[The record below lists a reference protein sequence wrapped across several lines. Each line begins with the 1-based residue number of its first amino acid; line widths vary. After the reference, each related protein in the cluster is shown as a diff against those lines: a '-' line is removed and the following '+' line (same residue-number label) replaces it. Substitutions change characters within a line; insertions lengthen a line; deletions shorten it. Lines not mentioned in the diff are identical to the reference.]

1 MFRAGALTLALILAG
16 SAGSRGATLAERAAQ
31 IDTPVRGGEVT
42 LAGPLQIGRAEI
54 VPEPGTR
61 VHALMASGVPCGL
74 FFEGPAQLR
83 YRVEDRFSIP
93 VAERNVRRFS
103 TLVTKRLNKGTEAL
117 EISTRLDGAVVWGR
131 GLGQA
136 SQESQAG
143 QASQEKAAGLPDW
156 AAKLLAGRRFPAP
169 SHDLL
174 AAEANG
180 LQGEEIARYALM
192 RGELADLLLRVDP
205 RAGEEN
211 LYRVAKGVER
221 GNTFR
226 EGLWETALASQ
237 PIGRPW
243 WDRPPAELVAEHERL
258 AVENPR
264 GELVRI
270 VSRSRLRAR
279 RAGISLWR
287 ADLPDRLVDVD
298 GPHPITVRS
307 VRVDGKDADFLHRD
321 DELLVP
327 LGRAL
332 ADKETVEVEVA
343 YDGDLALKP
352 GGRTY
357 WVLDTHPWYPR
368 QGLEGELATLEISV
382 DVPESSTP
390 FASGSEVSRTE
401 EGGRRKLVTRID
413 EPTQAAVVAAGKF
426 STIEE
431 TRDGVTCR
439 AAASVSTEEDSARK
453 LVRRFFDARAF
464 YEQLF
469 QEPYP
474 FRDISIVDVQSRF
487 GQAPSG
493 ILFFAPGF
501 YGPPVEWTQR
511 EFHPDIDPR
520 FLHEIAHGWWGHV
533 VKTSSFDETW
543 LIEALS
549 EYSATLTVWYLL
561 GKERGDY
568 ELGEKVK
575 DWVKAANELRPGASL
590 YLADRIAL
598 HDVRDRDDFSRLQYG
613 KGPLVLHALRL
624 ELQRRKGSAAAG
636 DLAFTELLRKFL
648 KRNRHGHVTTPGLV
662 AELDKLT
669 GSGWQ
674 PWFER
679 YVYGTEI
686 PKLPK

>member
-1 MFRAGALTLALILAG
+1 MRLSRFLRVVLVLAFCG
-16 SAGSRGATLAERAAQ
+16 SAASRGATLAERAAQ
-31 IDTPVRGGEVT
+31 IDAPERGGEVT

-61 VHALMASGVPCGL
+61 VHTLMMAGNIGGVPCGL
-74 FFEGPAQLR
+74 VIEGPAQLR

-103 TLVTKRLNKGTEAL
+103 TLLTKRLNKGTEAL

-131 GLGQA
+131 GLG
-136 SQESQAG
+136 EAG
-143 QASQEKAAGLPDW
+143 PATGAALPDW
-156 AAKLLAGRRFPAP
+156 AAKLLADRRFPAP

-180 LQGEEIARYALM
+180 HEGARYALM
-192 RGELADLLLRVDP
+192 RAELADLLLRVDP

-226 EGLWETALASQ
+226 EGLWETALVSQ

-287 ADLPDRLVDVD
+287 ADLLDRLVDVD
-298 GPHPITVRS
+298 GPHPVTVRS
-307 VRVDGKDADFLHRD
+307 VRVDGKDAEFLHRD
-321 DELLVP
+321 DELLVA

-332 ADKETVEVEVA
+332 ADKETVEIEVS
-343 YDGDLALKP
+343 YDGDLALRP
-352 GGRTY
+352 DGRTY

-401 EGGRRKLVTRID
+401 QGGRRKLVTRID
-413 EPTQAAVVAAGKF
+413 EPSQAAVVAAGRF

-431 TRDGVTCR
+431 ARDGLTCR

-453 LVRRFFDARAF
+453 LLRRFFEVRAF

-474 FRDISIVDVQSRF
+474 FRDVSIVDVQSRF
-487 GQAPSG
+487 GQAPPG

-501 YGPPVEWTQR
+501 YGPPVEWTKRQ
-511 EFHPDIDPR
+511 FHPDIDPR
-520 FLHEIAHGWWGHV
+520 FLHEVAHGWWGHV
-533 VKTSSFDETW
+533 VKMGSYDETW
-543 LIEALS
+543 LIESLS
-549 EYSATLTVWYLL
+549 EYSATLAVWYLV

-575 DWVKAANELRPGASL
+575 DWVKAANDLRPGASL

-613 KGPLVLHALRL
+613 KGPLVVHALRL
-624 ELQRRKGSAAAG
+624 ELQRRKGSVAAG
-636 DLAFTELLRKFL
+636 DLAFTELLRRL
-648 KRNRHGHVTTPGLV
+648 IKRNRHGYVTTPGLV
-662 AELDKLT
+662 QELGKLA
-669 GSGWQ
+669 GGDWQ
-674 PWFER
+674 PWFEK

-686 PKLPK
+686 PQLPK